1 MLPRLRCSSGVWKSL
16 ARMARPMTSQAHQES
31 NVKQADITKENDA
44 SGLFLCDIRP
54 IGFNSVV
61 SVI

>member
-16 ARMARPMTSQAHQES
+16 ARMARPVTSQAHQES
-31 NVKQADITKENDA
+31 NVKQADNTKENNVL
-44 SGLFLCDIRP
+44 GLFFCVIV
-54 IGFNSVV
+54 GFNSVV